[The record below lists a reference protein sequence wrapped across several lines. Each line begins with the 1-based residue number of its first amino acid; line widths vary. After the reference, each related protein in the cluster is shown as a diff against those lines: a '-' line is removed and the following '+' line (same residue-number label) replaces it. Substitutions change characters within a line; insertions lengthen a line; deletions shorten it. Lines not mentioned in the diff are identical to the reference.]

1 MDKIA
6 LIVAGHPISW
16 GALALWAGAAALL
29 LLVWIAAATRR
40 SASGRG
46 EALEQ
51 GLADMSRAQAE
62 LAGRMSQMTEAL
74 AARQGELARLMSER
88 LDLSS
93 RATQDNLG
101 RLNERL
107 AVIDAAQTRLAGLTQ
122 DIVGLKDILSNKQTR
137 GAFGQ
142 GRMEAIIRDAL
153 PAGAYAFQATL
164 SNRTRPD
171 CVIRLP
177 GDERLLVVDAKF
189 PLEGFTALKEA
200 RGDDA
205 KRLALARVRNDF
217 GKHVKDIADKYFI
230 PGETQDIAILFVP
243 SESIHADLHEQ
254 LEDVVQKAA
263 RARIMIVSPSLLMMA
278 AQLLMSLVRDA
289 RIREEAHLIQ
299 SEIARLVDDVRRLGE
314 RAGKLEAHF
323 RQAQEDVAGLVA
335 SADRIVRRGRRIGAP
350 EPERESRAAE

>member
-1 MDKIA
+1 
-6 LIVAGHPISW
+6 
-16 GALALWAGAAALL
+16 
-29 LLVWIAAATRR
+29 
-40 SASGRG
+40 
-46 EALEQ
+46 
-51 GLADMSRAQAE
+51 
-62 LAGRMSQMTEAL
+62 
-74 AARQGELARLMSER
+74 
-88 LDLSS
+88 
-93 RATQDNLG
+93 
-101 RLNERL
+101 
-107 AVIDAAQTRLAGLTQ
+107 
-122 DIVGLKDILSNKQTR
+122 
-137 GAFGQ
+137 
-142 GRMEAIIRDAL
+142 MEAIIRDAL

-177 GDERLLVVDAKF
+177 GDDRLLVVDAKF

-200 RGDDA
+200 RGEDA

-217 GKHVKDIADKYFI
+217 GKHVKDIAEKYFI

-254 LEDVVQKAA
+254 FEDIVQKAA
-263 RARIMIVSPSLLMMA
+263 RSRIVIVSPSLLMMA

-350 EPERESRAAE
+350 DSDGPARAAE